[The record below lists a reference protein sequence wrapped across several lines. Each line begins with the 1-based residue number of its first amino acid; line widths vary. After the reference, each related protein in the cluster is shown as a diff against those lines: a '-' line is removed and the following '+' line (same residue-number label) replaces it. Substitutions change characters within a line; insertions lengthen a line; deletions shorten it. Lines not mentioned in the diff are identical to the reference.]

1 MKTKLVFLPMI
12 IWLALCLTSCSDSS
26 LFMTDYDEIAT
37 NDDVLNNQ
45 IDYNLIALDYL
56 NLEDNYYFLDL
67 TQKEAINLGIPK
79 NEYKR
84 MINEV
89 KTANDFISSYNGDTK
104 LILPNPR
111 DYSTKDLII
120 ARTRFLSRG
129 EGNQERKRTINTQD
143 NDWGHDSFWAP
154 LDADS
159 ITCDC
164 FSGGLLQ
171 VHRVQTQYSGLVY
184 AGKGFAVLTGHTH
197 FKVKLPATNVYVGV
211 SFITSNA
218 SGGSCTYMW

>member
-79 NEYKR
+79 NEYK
-84 MINEV
+84 
-89 KTANDFISSYNGDTK
+89 
-104 LILPNPR
+104 
-111 DYSTKDLII
+111 
-120 ARTRFLSRG
+120 
-129 EGNQERKRTINTQD
+129 
-143 NDWGHDSFWAP
+143 
-154 LDADS
+154 
-159 ITCDC
+159 
-164 FSGGLLQ
+164 
-171 VHRVQTQYSGLVY
+171 
-184 AGKGFAVLTGHTH
+184 
-197 FKVKLPATNVYVGV
+197 
-211 SFITSNA
+211 
-218 SGGSCTYMW
+218 